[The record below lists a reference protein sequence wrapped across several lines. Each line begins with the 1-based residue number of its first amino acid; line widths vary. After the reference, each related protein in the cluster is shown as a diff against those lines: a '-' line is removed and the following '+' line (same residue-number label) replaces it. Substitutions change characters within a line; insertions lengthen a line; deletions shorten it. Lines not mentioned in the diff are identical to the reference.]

1 MPVLVAS
8 DLDRTLIY
16 SAAALALTMP
26 DARAPRLLCVEVHE
40 ARPLSYMTETA
51 AQLLTDLGDTAVF
64 VPTTTR
70 TRKQYQRINLPGPA
84 PKYAICAN
92 GGHLLVDGVTDPDW
106 HAQVQSRLA
115 EQCAPLVEI
124 QDHLMATAS
133 PAWVRKHRIA
143 EDLFAYLVV
152 ERELLPEEWV
162 KELAVWAENRGWTV
176 SLQGRKIYAVP
187 KPLTKSAAVH
197 EVARRTGADL
207 TLAAGDSLLDAD
219 LLLAAD
225 KGWRP
230 GHGELAD
237 ADWTAPAISA
247 LPERGV
253 LAGERILREFLKAT
267 RTRAPRLGRGEPR
280 DQPPHTHPQ
289 PKTHPIYLATTPSTT
304 TPAAP
309 AARLGHRGGGR
320 RPAHSHRR
328 QKLHRV
334 FMPRRARGGRG
345 RLRHRTA
352 QFKRVTAAAA
362 PVLIARHA
370 QRLIGLTGY
379 PPLCDCLC
387 SGLSDTS
394 VEKLKRALIVFDR
407 REEP

>member
-40 ARPLSYMTETA
+40 SRPLSFMTETA
-51 AQLLTDLGDTAVF
+51 AGLLTDLGDAAVF

-70 TRKQYQRINLPGPA
+70 TRKQYQRINLPGPQ
-84 PKYAICAN
+84 PTYAICAN
-92 GGHLLVDGVTDPDW
+92 GGHLLVDGVSDLDW
-106 HAQVQSRLA
+106 HARVTARLA
-115 EQCAPLVEI
+115 EQCAPLDEVRE
-124 QDHLMATAS
+124 HLLATAD
-133 PAWVRKHRIA
+133 PVWVRKHRVA

-152 ERELLPEEWV
+152 ERELLPEDWL

-187 KPLTKSAAVH
+187 KPLTKSAATR
-197 EVARRTGADL
+197 EVARRTGAEL

-237 ADWTAPAISA
+237 ADWTAPAITA

-253 LAGERILREFLKAT
+253 LAGERILREFLKET
-267 RTRAPRLGRGEPR
+267 RTVSL
-280 DQPPHTHPQ
+280 
-289 PKTHPIYLATTPSTT
+289 
-304 TPAAP
+304 
-309 AARLGHRGGGR
+309 
-320 RPAHSHRR
+320 
-328 QKLHRV
+328 
-334 FMPRRARGGRG
+334 
-345 RLRHRTA
+345 
-352 QFKRVTAAAA
+352 
-362 PVLIARHA
+362 
-370 QRLIGLTGY
+370 
-379 PPLCDCLC
+379 
-387 SGLSDTS
+387 
-394 VEKLKRALIVFDR
+394 
-407 REEP
+407 